1 MTNRKHFHSFDALR
15 FFAFFLVFLHH
26 IPVSDSSVFSY
37 FSKSGGIGVS
47 FFFVLS
53 GFLITYILIHE
64 KMSFQKISLR
74 NFFARRI
81 LRIWPLFYAMLLF
94 AFLTPY
100 ILDVLHLS
108 SSDEGYTPD
117 WAISVLFLENY
128 KMMFTD
134 SFPNVSPL
142 RVMWSVC
149 VEEHFYLLW
158 GLTLY
163 FLPIKKL
170 PGLMLCSIL
179 LANVVRILYAHLDL
193 SPLDLFSTIDYFAY
207 GAIPAFV
214 LATNSKVLKKVNDI
228 PLWIKYAIVLITLA
242 CIFTLPHLNYT
253 VLTFFSPTLLGI
265 LFSSII
271 LFTLTASNRIYIKD
285 DYLISKLGIYT
296 YGLYLYHTIVINL
309 MLQLL
314 KDTTL
319 EMKTLIIGI
328 TAFVLTVV
336 ISMVS
341 YYLFERKFLMLKRYF
356 YRKSR

>member
-1 MTNRKHFHSFDALR
+1 M
-15 FFAFFLVFLHH
+15 
-26 IPVSDSSVFSY
+26 
-37 FSKSGGIGVS
+37 
-47 FFFVLS
+47 
-53 GFLITYILIHE
+53 
-64 KMSFQKISLR
+64 
-74 NFFARRI
+74 
-81 LRIWPLFYAMLLF
+81 
-94 AFLTPY
+94 
-100 ILDVLHLS
+100 LHLP
-108 SSDEGYTPD
+108 SSDEGYTTD

-142 RVMWSVC
+142 RAMWSVC

-158 GLTLY
+158 GLALY

-170 PGLMLCSIL
+170 PGLILCSIL
-179 LANVVRILYAHLDL
+179 LANVVRILYVHLNL
-193 SPLDLFSTIDYFAY
+193 SSLDLFSTIDYFAY

-228 PLWIKYAIVLITLA
+228 PLWIKYAIVLITLTG
-242 CIFTLPHLNYT
+242 IFTLPHLNYT
-253 VLTFFSPTLLGI
+253 VLTFFSPILLGI

-271 LFTLTASNRIYIKD
+271 LFTLTTSNRIYIKD
-285 DYLISKLGIYT
+285 DSLGIYT

-328 TAFVLTVV
+328 TAFVLTVL
-336 ISMVS
+336 ISMAS
-341 YYLFERKFLMLKRYF
+341 YHLFERKFLILKRYF